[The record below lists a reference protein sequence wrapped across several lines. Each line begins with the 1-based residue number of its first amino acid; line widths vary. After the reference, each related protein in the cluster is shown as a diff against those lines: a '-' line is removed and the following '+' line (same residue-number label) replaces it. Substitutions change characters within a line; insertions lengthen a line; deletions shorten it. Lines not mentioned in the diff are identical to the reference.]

1 MFRKRKFGKKEFAK
15 FYDENVEKIYRFIFL
30 KVSSKEAA
38 EDLTSQTFLN
48 FWERIAETKTSPGSP
63 GSKIKEPRAFLYRIA
78 RNLLIDFYR
87 RRKKEPILNEDAMA
101 ALADEGADTE
111 YKIVL
116 ASDAIEVKNA
126 LSKIKPEYSEAII
139 LHYLDDLSISDVARI
154 LERPEGTVRV
164 MLHRGLEELRNTIN
178 NSPGL

>member
-1 MFRKRKFGKKEFAK
+1 
-15 FYDENVEKIYRFIFL
+15 
-30 KVSSKEAA
+30 
-38 EDLTSQTFLN
+38 
-48 FWERIAETKTSPGSP
+48 
-63 GSKIKEPRAFLYRIA
+63 
-78 RNLLIDFYR
+78 
-87 RRKKEPILNEDAMA
+87 MA